1 MADRC
6 RTTHVFDTSYSISP
20 KSAPRLLKEDDN
32 LSLTTA
38 VYRSATGEAVTA
50 LDRLNFI
57 FTRILQAYDNQEKTI
72 PQYEN
77 LGWDILDYERS
88 AGLKSF
94 LSILPDPCR
103 IHDCSQC
110 KLPDFT
116 C

>member
-6 RTTHVFDTSYSISP
+6 RTTDVFDTSYSISP
-20 KSAPRLLKEDDN
+20 EVAPRLLKEDDN
-32 LSLTTA
+32 PSLTTA
-38 VYRSATGEAVTA
+38 VYKSATGEVVTA

-57 FTRILQAYDNQEKTI
+57 FCRILQAYDNQVKI
-72 PQYEN
+72 ILPYEN
-77 LGWDILDYERS
+77 VGWDIFDYERS